1 MPIIPNSQRTREEL
15 REMGR
20 KGGIASGKARR
31 RRKLI
36 RDCAKDVSQ
45 VYFIDLYDLSRIMGI
60 RNPAALEWLLVEMVG
75 GLGKE
80 HKDNLITLDSLLTMG
95 FSPERAQNILNEYQK
110 QDKARA
116 DQREEAVEKRSRSC
130 AGAIF
135 TKPRIAERN

>member
-1 MPIIPNSQRTREEL
+1 
-15 REMGR
+15 MG
-20 KGGIASGKARR
+20 
-31 RRKLI
+31 KLT
-36 RDCAKDVSQ
+36 
-45 VYFIDLYDLSRIMGI
+45 DLYDLSRIMGI

-80 HKDNLITLDSLLTMG
+80 HKDNLITLDSLLA
-95 FSPERAQNILNEYQK
+95 ERAQNILNEYHE

-116 DQREEAVEKRSRSC
+116 DQREEAVEKRSKSC

>member
-116 DQREEAVEKRSRSC
+116 DQREEAEKRPH
-130 AGAIF
+130 
-135 TKPRIAERN
+135 TERERKDGL

>member
-1 MPIIPNSQRTREEL
+1 MPIIPNGKRTREEL
-15 REMGR
+15 QEMGR
-20 KGGIASGKARR
+20 KGGIASGRTRR
-31 RRKLI
+31 RRRIL
-36 RDCAKDVSQ
+36 REYAREVSQ
-45 VYFIDLYDLSRIMGI
+45 IYFIDLFELSRIMGI
-60 RNPAALEWLLVEMVG
+60 RNPAALEWLLVEMIG

-80 HKDNLITLDSLLTMG
+80 HKYNLITLDSLLTMG

-135 TKPRIAERN
+135 TKPTNGNE